1 MSVAVVAVAAVSV
14 AIVTVA
20 VVAMVIVAVVVFVA
34 CAADAICVPQGSPR
48 THFRTGFGETL
59 CNINRP
65 ARETI
70 FCQKFPRSLVP
81 R

>member
-1 MSVAVVAVAAVSV
+1 LTVVAVAAVAV

-34 CAADAICVPQGSPR
+34 CAAVSAFVVAQGSPR

-65 ARETI
+65 ARETT
-70 FCQKFPRSLVP
+70 F
-81 R
+81 